1 MMKSHKYISEVRGMG
16 LLLGIEFVWDRGTKA
31 PAKEVAQSILYQ

>member
-1 MMKSHKYISEVRGMG
+1 MAKNHKYIGEVRGMG
-16 LLLGIEFVWDRGTKA
+16 LLLGIEFVWDHESKA